1 MKITT
6 RTCYFLSIALALN
19 YYSGYKATRND
30 THALVDEKLKNKK
43 IHIGNPPLKDGQ
55 EKRLID
61 NRWHICE
68 ISSAETK

>member
-6 RTCYFLSIALALN
+6 GTCYFPSTAHARN
-19 YYSGYKATRND
+19 YYSQQHPYAMPKELALLVEHKKD
-30 THALVDEKLKNKK
+30 TKE
-43 IHIGNPPLKDGQ
+43 IQIGNPPLKDGQ

-68 ISSAETK
+68 